1 MRWLRWGIWI
11 SIAVLPVQAT
21 SAQSAADLA
30 AQARTAQESGDYLTA
45 EKSYRDA
52 LKLDSKSV
60 ALWNSLGVM
69 LNREERYED
78 AAAAFRSALQRAPS
92 IEGLQLNLGI
102 ALFRAAKLSEAAE
115 VFERLPNQEQAREL
129 LAMSYAGLELFDRA
143 VPLLEALVPQNT
155 DPTLHLALANC
166 YERLGR
172 KADVER
178 VIARM
183 FQVVPDSAPLH
194 VALAEAYNRDS
205 NLEGAVAEYGKA
217 AALDPKM
224 PGIRLSLGRLL
235 WKVRRFD
242 EAEPQLEAE
251 LKINPGNADA
261 KYYLASIYLYRNET
275 RRAIPLLQDFVHVR
289 PNEKNGFFEL
299 GRALLKENRNPEAV
313 AALRRA
319 ADLGPSEPNLH
330 YQLAQAY
337 RLVGKSAEAER
348 EFEISKRLRAAQLQE
363 FNQRFQSETS
373 KN

>member
-60 ALWNSLGVM
+60 ALWNSLGVV